1 MGCGWTNPARNRG
14 RPPTG
19 GHRGPSAH
27 QPPGG
32 EELVRRHTRPL
43 GGVCTSNNERF
54 GPSTQ
59 PAELLTEYA
68 RRAGLCQRLDEKG
81 WHPANEV
88 PSDRQTCELPSV
100 NLQSRSGTSPPRSVH
115 QWTARAWVPVRL
127 TVPSDSRPSA
137 YFLFYSPLAAN
148 ESLDF
153 PDKSETRFRHPFS
166 WIQAQVRRP
175 MRTASAIRPPSS
187 APATI
192 AFAQCLIHSAT
203 PCGEPDPYAA
213 SAPT

>member
-32 EELVRRHTRPL
+32 EELARRHTRPL
-43 GGVCTSNNERF
+43 GGVHISNCERF
-54 GPSTQ
+54 C
-59 PAELLTEYA
+59 PAAQTAEPTPQDA
-68 RRAGLCQRLDEKG
+68 RKSGLRQGLGEKG

-100 NLQSRSGTSPPRSVH
+100 NLQSRSGSSPPRSVH

-137 YFLFYSPLAAN
+137 YFHFYSPFTAN

-153 PDKSETRFRHPFS
+153 SDKSETRIRRPHS
-166 WIQAQVRRP
+166 RVSAHVRRP
-175 MRTASAIRPPSS
+175 TRTASAIRPPSS

-192 AFAQCLIHSAT
+192 ACAQWVIHSAT